1 MKKFVLTISLIL
13 LAAPA
18 WATTYFLAP
27 ASEGGNDSNSGTS
40 ASTPWLTPNHAVNC
54 GDVILA
60 AASTSYVYSNFNYNW
75 GTVTCSA
82 GNNVAWLKC
91 AAFDACKITV
101 SVGGLSNHGMSINNS
116 YWGVQ
121 GWEVTV
127 TNGGACFNTYA
138 TSHSIHHVIF
148 ANNVCNGADGGAFD
162 NSANLGSG
170 YANDYW
176 VAVGNIAYNSV
187 QTAATCDSAFDIIQV
202 LKSDS
207 ATGTHIY
214 IAGNFVWNN
223 VEGACNGG
231 SQTDGEGVILDTLS
245 QFNYDQQIVIENNIF
260 IANGGRAVQPY
271 LSPDA
276 PIYIDHNTTYQ
287 NNTQNKT
294 SSNCGEIQVALSSHT
309 SVTNNL
315 TQAPTNAPCN
325 GSGPVYAYYVQSG
338 NSTDTVTSNWGYS
351 PLGHNA
357 GSSNS
362 SGFSFG
368 SNNVFGANPNFANP
382 VDPGAPSCGNATSVP
397 NCMAALIANFT
408 PTTGAASVYGYQVP
422 STSQASDPL
431 FPQWLCNVNLPP
443 GLVTMGCL
451 STSSLPAPPT
461 NVSAIVK

>member
-1 MKKFVLTISLIL
+1 MKKFSLTFLFVL
-13 LAAPA
+13 LASPA

-27 ASEGGNDSNSGTS
+27 ASAGGNDSNNGLSGG
-40 ASTPWLTPNHAVNC
+40 APWLTPNHSVNC

-75 GTVTCSA
+75 GTVTCPA

-138 TSHSIHHVIF
+138 TSHSIHHIIF

-170 YANDYW
+170 YADDYW

-187 QTAATCDSAFDIIQV
+187 RTALTCDSAFDIIQV

-207 ATGTHIY
+207 VAGTHIY
-214 IAGNFVWNN
+214 IAGNFVWSN
-223 VEGACNGG
+223 VEGSCSGG
-231 SQTDGEGVILDTLS
+231 SPTDGEGVILDTLS
-245 QFNYDQQIVIENNIF
+245 QYNYDQQIAVENNIF
-260 IANGGRAVQPY
+260 VANGGRAVQPY
-271 LSPDA
+271 LSPNA
-276 PIYIDHNTTYQ
+276 PIYIKHNTTYHNNSQ
-287 NNTQNKT
+287 NAT
-294 SSNCGEIQVALSSHT
+294 SSNCGEIQIALSSHT

-315 TQAPTNAPCN
+315 AQAPTNTPCN

-338 NSTDTVTSNWGYS
+338 DSTDAVTSNWGYS
-351 PLGHNA
+351 PLGDHA
-357 GSSNS
+357 GSSSS

-368 SNNVFGANPNFANP
+368 SSNVLGSNPNFANP

-397 NCMAALIANFT
+397 NCMATVIANFT
-408 PTTGAASVYGYQVP
+408 PQTPAATAYGYQSP
-422 STSQASDPL
+422 SAVEVSNQL
-431 FPQWLCNVNLPP
+431 FPQWLCNVNLPA

-451 STSSLPAPPT
+451 SASSLPAPVTIT
-461 NVSAIVK
+461 NVTVK